1 MYIVE
6 SSSVPADEAK
16 VQEVNYE
23 EAARSDGSSQIQS
36 SLGAKNVDP
45 HGSSEDLLTDD
56 DDIPVEIG

>member
-1 MYIVE
+1 M
-6 SSSVPADEAK
+6 
-16 VQEVNYE
+16 QEVNYE

>member
-1 MYIVE
+1 M
-6 SSSVPADEAK
+6 
-16 VQEVNYE
+16 QEVNYE
-23 EAARSDGSSQIQS
+23 EAACSDGSSQIQS